1 MRFSMTPILK
11 LDPTKC
17 TVIILIHLDFND
29 KLMNQ
34 DKAILINIMEL
45 FEKIRN
51 LYRKIKNTL
60 ELYNQKSQLLV
71 WE

>member
-1 MRFSMTPILK
+1 MRFSMTSILK
-11 LDPTKC
+11 FDRTKC
-17 TVIILIHLDFND
+17 TVILIHLYFND

-34 DKAILINIMEL
+34 YKAILINIMEL